1 MLSLASVASRLTL
14 VSSLTTEGGAEGDTV
29 DTLNVNN
36 MLDGALVYVAD
47 IGKFYQ
53 LRKNLPVTVVAAS
66 PNVVVGAGSSAE
78 FGFFVAVQQTA
89 EGVLSGSGTVVL
101 SGFALPGT
109 NVALAAVTVTP
120 GGTPGFLHAAR
131 TTDHSVT
138 VTSSSASD
146 TSTVLV
152 FTVPAFGSP

>member
-47 IGKFYQ
+47 IGRFYQ

-66 PNVVVGAGSSAE
+66 PNVVAGAGSSAE
-78 FGFFVAVQQTA
+78 LGFFVAVTQSA
-89 EGVLSGSGTVVL
+89 EAILSGGAAVIQ
-101 SGFALPGT
+101 GFSLPST
-109 NVALAAVTVTP
+109 NVALAAVYVTP
-120 GGTPGFLHAAR
+120 GGTQGFLHAAR

-138 VTSSSASD
+138 VTSSSDSD

-152 FTVPAFGSP
+152 FTVPVFASL